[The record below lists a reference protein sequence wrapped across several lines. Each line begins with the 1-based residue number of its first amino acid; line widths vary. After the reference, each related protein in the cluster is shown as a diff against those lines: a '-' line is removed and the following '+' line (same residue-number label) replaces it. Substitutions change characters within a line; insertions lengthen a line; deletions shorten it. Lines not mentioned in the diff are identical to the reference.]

1 MTTWDLNQTYMLV
14 REVFGR
20 EQEKLAK
27 ESLRSVNDRK
37 SYSSY
42 HFSEAMR
49 LSKTFERKHL
59 SNTESLLEI
68 YVDGAEDKQA
78 AFERFIIEAGAH
90 SVAAVQSLHAIPDI
104 FAHAIYYATAQ
115 NLQENALAEHDICL
129 PKVAERLKH
138 EKNFATLSKQLSS
151 MQSGAG
157 WQHLAAASNMSKHRS
172 IIRSTYTE
180 DWSGIKAEH
189 RELCISAFKWRKN
202 HHPAKSLREL
212 LEPEYNRLFKTVL
225 TIGHELNGCLS
236 RLITA
241 T

>member
-14 REVFGR
+14 RDVFGR
-20 EQEKLAK
+20 KQEKLTR

-37 SYSSY
+37 AYFSY

-59 SNTESLLEI
+59 NNTESLLDI

-78 AFERFIIEAGAH
+78 AFEIFIIKAGAH

-104 FAHAIYYATAQ
+104 FAHAVYYATAQ
-115 NLQENALAEHDICL
+115 NLHENALAEHDICL
-129 PKVAERLKH
+129 PKVAERLRH

-157 WQHLAAASNMSKHRS
+157 WRHLAAASNMSKHRS
-172 IIRSTYTE
+172 IIRSTYAE
-180 DWSGIKAEH
+180 DWTGTKAERRALH
-189 RELCISAFKWRKN
+189 VSSFEWRQN
-202 HHPAKSLREL
+202 RHPAKSLREL
-212 LEPEYNRLFKTVL
+212 LEPEYDRLFKTVL
-225 TIGHELNGCLS
+225 TIGHELNDCLS
-236 RLITA
+236 RLA